1 MVYEVQLR
9 LKDKMKQQALVLQVL
24 QVLQVQ
30 GAWRVL
36 CLSG

>member
-1 MVYEVQLR
+1 MVYEIQLQ

-24 QVLQVQ
+24 QVQ

-36 CLSG
+36 SLSG

>member
-1 MVYEVQLR
+1 MVYEIQLR
-9 LKDKMKQQALVLQVL
+9 LKDKMKRQALVL

-36 CLSG
+36 SLSG